1 MAKGTIAK
9 QQVEN
14 IIRNAFGSNFL
25 GVADKKIFVQADD
38 GNGEMVNISISLT
51 CPKTPY
57 IAGAPAEGG
66 IDFDNMPT
74 SGTATEFKPAEITTE
89 ETENIRKLLA
99 ELGL

>member
-1 MAKGTIAK
+1 MAKGAIAK

-51 CPKTPY
+51 CPKVPFSS
-57 IAGAPAEGG
+57 GVGEDGL
-66 IDFDNMPT
+66 DFDNMP
-74 SGTATEFKPAEITTE
+74 SGGKPTEFKPAEITTE
-89 ETENIRKLLA
+89 ETENIRKMLA